1 MLNSVSHLA
10 DTELVCNCNSV
21 TKGTIVKAIQQ
32 KGFTSRE
39 EVAFFTRASTGCGSC
54 AQLVED
60 LVSLHRPKQT
70 DAQGTALGQQV
81 APGPSRFEPRQY
93 PKNLDVAR
101 IKKEGLELDFSRIR
115 ELGVRALSDDDY
127 YRLKTYGVCSQK
139 HPEYFMMRIRIPGG
153 RVTAE
158 QLDCLAELAKYYG
171 RSWGHLTTRQDMELH
186 WVRIEKVQEIWEQLE
201 AVGLTSRSA
210 CGHTLRNVM
219 ACPHAAISPT
229 SATDVRP
236 WANAISDYFVSRS
249 AWINPAMPNR
259 LNIFFAGC
267 ADCAAHAPV
276 NDIGWVAVNDPAGGK
291 EKPSLGF
298 QLWVGGSLG
307 SYPVLGFQLKSFLR
321 PEEVLPACQAIF
333 HLHMQHGGRQKGK
346 TRLKFLVE
354 ELGRERFEKL
364 FEDAFASKK
373 ALPENR
379 LFPLKLSHTPRYE
392 VASPV
397 SWKERLSEFR
407 QKELPAG
414 WKPQRQSGY
423 AACVLEIPL
432 GEIRWKQLAALGQIV
447 RQHRGVEVSFNTDQ
461 NVELQWVRKGQI
473 PLIQRTLGMAEL
485 TIKGFP
491 VGPRVVSCPGTQFC
505 VLAVT
510 NSQGAARD
518 LQTQIVPK
526 DEKQAELF
534 RSLTI
539 HISGCPNSCAKQQIA
554 DIGLVG
560 GMAPLGDHRRYS
572 YQLSVGGGLEG
583 QPQLGVAIRK
593 GLTEGMVVGAL
604 QALLEIGVERMRPE
618 ESFREWVLRLGPAEI
633 SRLLEEKLAPQLP
646 PKADRIRMSPDLL
659 EVGR

>member
-1 MLNSVSHLA
+1 MLNPVSSWA
-10 DTELVCNCNSV
+10 DSELVCNCNSV
-21 TKGTIVKAIQQ
+21 TKGAIVKAIRDN
-32 KGFTSRE
+32 GFNRRE
-39 EVAFFTRASTGCGSC
+39 DVAFVTRASTGCGSC

-60 LVSLHRPKQT
+60 LVTAHNPKQPE
-70 DAQGTALGQQV
+70 ASVSVLGKKAAL
-81 APGPSRFEPRQY
+81 EPRSY
-93 PKNLDVAR
+93 PKNLDVSR
-101 IKKEGLELDFSRIR
+101 IKKEGLELDLSRLR

-127 YRLKTYGVCSQK
+127 YRLKTYGICSQK

-153 RVTAE
+153 RVSAD

-186 WVRIEKVQEIWEQLE
+186 WVRLEKVHEIWEQIE

-229 SATDVRP
+229 SVLDVRP
-236 WANAISDYFVSRS
+236 WAKAISDYFVSRS

-276 NDIGWVAVNDPAGGK
+276 NDIGLVAVNDPAGGN

-298 QLWVGGSLG
+298 QLCVGGSLG
-307 SYPVLGFQLKSFLR
+307 SYPVLGFQLKTFLN
-321 PEEVLPACQAIF
+321 PDEVLPACQAIF
-333 HLHMQHGGRQKGK
+333 QLYMQYGGRQKGK

-364 FEDAFASKK
+364 FEETFAIKK

-379 LFPLKLSHTPRYE
+379 LFPLQFPPAQRYWLNT
-392 VASPV
+392 PV
-397 SWKERLSEFR
+397 SLAERLEAFR
-407 QKELPAG
+407 QKKLPPG
-414 WKPQRQSGY
+414 WQAQRQSGY
-423 AACVLEIPL
+423 ASCVLEIPL
-432 GEIRWKQLAALGQIV
+432 GEIRWKQLAALCQIV
-447 RQHRGVEVSFNTDQ
+447 RQHRGVEVSFNMDQ
-461 NVELQWVRKGQI
+461 NVELHWVRKGQI
-473 PLIQRTLGMAEL
+473 SQIQRSLGMAEL
-485 TIKGFP
+485 TIKGFQ

-526 DEKQAELF
+526 GKKQTELF

-554 DIGLVG
+554 DIGLAG

-583 QPQLGVAIRK
+583 EPQLGVAIRK
-593 GLTEGMVVGAL
+593 GLTEGMVVCAV
-604 QALLEIGVERMRPE
+604 QALLEIGVERMQPE
-618 ESFREWVLRLGPAEI
+618 ESFREWVRRLGPAEV
-633 SRLLEEKLAPQLP
+633 SRLLELKLAPQLP
-646 PKADRIRMSPDLL
+646 QKVGRILMSPDLM

>member
-1 MLNSVSHLA
+1 MLNPASNLA
-10 DTELVCNCNSV
+10 DGELVCNCNSV
-21 TKGTIVKAIQQ
+21 TKGTIVQAIQQ
-32 KGFTSRE
+32 KGFTRRE
-39 EVAFFTRASTGCGSC
+39 EVALFTRASTGCGSC

-60 LVSLHRPKQT
+60 LLTAHMPKQT
-70 DAQGTALGQQV
+70 DAPDAV
-81 APGPSRFEPRQY
+81 ARNRATLEPRAY
-93 PKNLDVAR
+93 PKNLEVAR
-101 IKKEGLELDFSRIR
+101 IKKEGLELDFSRFR
-115 ELGVRALSDDDY
+115 ELGVQALSDDDY

-139 HPEYFMMRIRIPGG
+139 HREYFMMRIRIPGG
-153 RVTAE
+153 RVTAD

-186 WVRIEKVQEIWEQLE
+186 WVRIEKVQEIWEHLE

-219 ACPHAAISPT
+219 ACPHSAISPT

-236 WANAISDYFVSRS
+236 WAKAISDYFVSRS

-259 LNIFFAGC
+259 LNIYFAGC
-267 ADCAAHAPV
+267 VACAAHAPV
-276 NDIGWVAVNDPAGGK
+276 NDIGWVAVNDPAGGN
-291 EKPSLGF
+291 EKPTLGF

-333 HLHMQHGGRQKGK
+333 QLHMQYGGRQKGK

-354 ELGRERFEKL
+354 ELGRERFKKL
-364 FEDAFASKK
+364 FEETFAIQK

-379 LFPLKLSHTPRYE
+379 LFPLQIPPAQRYR
-392 VASPV
+392 VNTPV
-397 SWKERLSEFR
+397 SLAERLAAFR
-407 QKELPAG
+407 QKKLPPG
-414 WKPQRQSGY
+414 WQAQRQSGY
-423 AACVLEIPL
+423 ASCVLEIPL

-447 RQHRGVEVSFNTDQ
+447 RQHRGVEVSFNMDQ
-461 NVELQWVRKGQI
+461 NVELHWVRKGQI
-473 PLIQRTLGMAEL
+473 PPIQRTLGMAEL
-485 TIKGFP
+485 TIKGFQA
-491 VGPRVVSCPGTQFC
+491 GPRVVSCPGTQFC

-526 DEKQAELF
+526 DERQEKLF

-554 DIGLVG
+554 DIGLAG

-583 QPQLGVAIRK
+583 EPQLGAVIRK
-593 GLTEGMVVGAL
+593 GLTEGMVVLAV
-604 QALLEIGVERMRPE
+604 QTLLEIGVERMQPG
-618 ESFREWVLRLGPAEI
+618 ESFREGVRRLGPAEI
-633 SRLLEEKLAPQLP
+633 SRLLDEKLAPQLP
-646 PKADRIRMSPDLL
+646 QKVERILMSLEQV
-659 EVGR
+659 EVG